1 MKIFDSPQQ
10 RNQLLAALTI
20 WEGRLSNKRV
30 RDIFGVG
37 LVRASQWIRTF
48 REEHPDSLVFDNKTK
63 SYVATEA
70 VYRSRQAGRSGQE
83 APAATLGSYLNL
95 VGLPTS
101 AKDEPPGQT
110 IWAAFPDLSPPDPK
124 IFAALS
130 DAIRGQRV
138 VTITYRSMR
147 DPRPHTRTLSPHS
160 IVRAGRRWH
169 VRSFCEESN
178 GFRDYALRRIV
189 EVQQQQQTATR
200 VAADDKAWMTTVP
213 VRLVAHP
220 LLTIEQQDLIRF
232 EYFSNTAAR
241 VDTCRGALVAYFV
254 QDVRAALDPEIQRPP
269 DYQLAVE
276 NLEEVRPWV
285 FPT

>member
-1 MKIFDSPQQ
+1 MKTFDTPQQ
-10 RNQLLAALTI
+10 RHQLLAALTI

-37 LVRASQWIRTF
+37 LVRASQWIRAF
-48 REEHPDSLVFDNKTK
+48 REEHPGWLTFESKTK
-63 SYVATEA
+63 SYVATGA
-70 VYRSRQAGRSGQE
+70 VYRSQQPGLGGQE
-83 APAATLGSYLNL
+83 SPAATLGRYLNL

-101 AKDEPPGQT
+101 VKDELPEQA

-130 DAIRGQRV
+130 DAIRGKRV

-147 DPRPHTRTLSPHS
+147 DPQPHTRTLSPHS

-169 VRSFCEESN
+169 VRSFCEESD

-189 EVQQQQQTATR
+189 KVKQQLQTAVHT
-200 VAADDKAWMTTVP
+200 ATDDEAWMTMVP

-220 LLTIEQQDLIRF
+220 LLTIEQQNLIRF
-232 EYFSNTAAR
+232 EYFGNTAAR
-241 VDTCRGALVAYFV
+241 VDTCRGALIAYFI
-254 QDVRAALDPEIQRPP
+254 QDVRAALNPETQRPP
-269 DYQLAVE
+269 DYQLAVD
-276 NLEEVRPWV
+276 NFDEVRPWV